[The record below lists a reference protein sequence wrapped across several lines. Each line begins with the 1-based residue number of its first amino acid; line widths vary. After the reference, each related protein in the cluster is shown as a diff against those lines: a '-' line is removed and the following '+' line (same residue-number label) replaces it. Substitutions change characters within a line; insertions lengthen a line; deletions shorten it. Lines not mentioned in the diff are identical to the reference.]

1 MKCQDSRWNRTR
13 ERHPKPLPKI
23 EIFKDS
29 FYNFNEP
36 AGPKVRQT
44 FGLKLPVRARG
55 KSTASRRSSRHQ
67 ATARPWDLQIPEAGA
82 MPPFF
87 AGESMRRFISPL
99 LGCRLFDGIKIAG
112 IEKLLDCFHARARKF
127 EKDAYIFME
136 NDELSAMGIIIS
148 GAVHLVRN
156 DFWGNRTIIARITP
170 GEIFAE
176 SFACVKTGRPPLSAV
191 AVEKTEALFIQ
202 AKKISAPCASACP
215 FHTRI
220 LNNMI
225 QELAGKNVT
234 LINKIQ
240 HITQRSTRE
249 KLISYLSAEAKTSGN
264 SSFDIPFNREELAEF
279 LSVDRSAM
287 SSELGRM
294 KTDGLLTFR
303 KNHFTLFKK

>member
-1 MKCQDSRWNRTR
+1 
-13 ERHPKPLPKI
+13 
-23 EIFKDS
+23 
-29 FYNFNEP
+29 
-36 AGPKVRQT
+36 
-44 FGLKLPVRARG
+44 
-55 KSTASRRSSRHQ
+55 
-67 ATARPWDLQIPEAGA
+67 
-82 MPPFF
+82 
-87 AGESMRRFISPL
+87 MRKFILPL
-99 LGCRLFDGIKIAG
+99 LGCRLFDGIKVEE
-112 IEKLLDCFHARARKF
+112 IEKLLDCFHARLRKF

-136 NDELSAMGIIIS
+136 NDEISAMGIVIS
-148 GAVHLVRN
+148 GAVHLIRD
-156 DFWGNRTIIARITP
+156 DFWGKRTIIARIAA

-176 SFACVKTGRPPLSAV
+176 SFACGKTGRLPLSAV

-202 AKKISAPCASACP
+202 AQKISALCVSACP

-225 QELAGKNVT
+225 QELAGKNIT

-240 HITQRSTRE
+240 HITQHSTRE
-249 KLISYLSAEAKTSGN
+249 KLISYLSAQVRKSGS

-303 KNHFTLFKK
+303 KNHFTLLKK